1 MTTGMIFRFSAY
13 GFLKNLR
20 LFEAF
25 LLLALRERGLD
36 FLAIGSLIAI
46 REITINLFEIPSGS
60 LADVLGRKRCMVASM
75 ACYIAAYLALG
86 LAGSFPLLAGAMVF
100 YGIGDAFRTGTHKAL
115 IYAWLRSQGRES
127 ERTKVYG
134 YTRSWSKI
142 GSAVSALLAG
152 LLVFFSGSYTSI
164 FLWSA
169 APAAL
174 NLINLATYPA
184 QLDQQGKA
192 AGLGIRQSFKTLRE
206 AIGFTARRPAMRR
219 LVADSMIFEGSY
231 AVIKDYLQ
239 PVIQSAAIALPIM
252 MGLKDQQRTAVLIG
266 VVYALLYLL
275 ASVASRRSHQWEDR
289 CGGTEPGI
297 RGLYLLTIVA
307 LAGMGASL
315 AAGWAWPAIGLFVM
329 LGVTQNLWRPLHVGR
344 FDRYSPEHHAATT
357 LSIESQAKS
366 LATAMLA
373 PLLGWAVDR
382 LSGHAAPAPVWALW
396 PLAVCAAPMLVRLL
410 LVKMPAVEA
419 ESEKRADSL
428 QT

>member
-1 MTTGMIFRFSAY
+1 MIFRFSAY

-25 LLLALRERGLD
+25 LILALRERGLD
-36 FLAIGSLIAI
+36 FLAIGSLIAV
-46 REITINLFEIPSGS
+46 REITVNVFEVPSGS
-60 LADVLGRKRCMVASM
+60 LADALGRKRCMVASM
-75 ACYIAAYLALG
+75 ACYIVAYLVLG
-86 LAGSFPLLAGAMVF
+86 LAGSFGLLAGAMVF

-115 IYAWLRSQGRES
+115 IYAWLRSQGRAN

-134 YTRSWSKI
+134 YTRSWSKM

-174 NLINLATYPA
+174 NLVNLATYPSW
-184 QLDQQGKA
+184 LDDHGRNKGR
-192 AGLGIRQSFKTLRE
+192 GLKHSAKMLGE
-206 AIGFTARRPAMRR
+206 AIGFTTRQPAMRR

-239 PVIQSAAIALPIM
+239 PVIQSAAITLPIM
-252 MGLKDQQRTAVLIG
+252 FGLKDQQRTAVMIG

-275 ASVASRRSHQWEDR
+275 ASVAARRAHQWEDR

-297 RGLYLLTIVA
+297 RGLYVVTIVA
-307 LAGMGASL
+307 LVGMGASL
-315 AAGWAWPAIGLFVM
+315 AAGWAWPAIGLFIV
-329 LGVTQNLWRPLHVGR
+329 LGVAQNLWRPIHVGR
-344 FDRYSPEHHAATT
+344 FDLYSPEHHAATT

-366 LATAMLA
+366 VATAVMA
-373 PLLGWAVDR
+373 PLIGWAIDR
-382 LSGHAAPAPVWALW
+382 LSHHATPAPVWALW
-396 PLAVCAAPMLVRLL
+396 PVAVCAAPMLVRLL
-410 LVKMPAVEA
+410 FVTMP
-419 ESEKRADSL
+419 SL
-428 QT
+428 REPEEPEQAATPH